1 MILLQTIVA
10 AHQHHQYP
18 LKLLHDWS
26 MLHRQNTTTTEE
38 SVEHT
43 DVDNHDILTIEYV
56 DLMLCF
62 VSQVVNN
69 YNLDRTLE

>member
-1 MILLQTIVA
+1 
-10 AHQHHQYP
+10 
-18 LKLLHDWS
+18 

-38 SVEHT
+38 SIEHT
-43 DVDNHDILTIEYV
+43 DIDNHDILTIEYV

-62 VSQVVNN
+62 VSQVVNY